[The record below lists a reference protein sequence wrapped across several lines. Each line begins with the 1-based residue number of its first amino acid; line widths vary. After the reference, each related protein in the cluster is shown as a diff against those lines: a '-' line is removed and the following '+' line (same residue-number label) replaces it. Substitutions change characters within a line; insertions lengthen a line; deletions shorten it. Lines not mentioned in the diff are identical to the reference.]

1 MAGVT
6 LKIKGLNKIKN
17 LEKKVFVSN
26 HVGYFDAIVLY
37 YILGCGFLSSNGIK
51 EDPFFSNIENIIPV
65 LLVRRGTNQNT
76 VNRMKQFVSDYGS
89 ICLFPEGM
97 FSYPGTIARFR
108 SGAFKINEPI
118 YPIVL
123 KYNKYILDA
132 DAKTFAMKVGS
143 NIGETIEITF
153 LDPFYPPFDDKTPEI
168 VRMAMAKNGLLL
180 TRVLGNDYIDP
191 DL

>member
-1 MAGVT
+1 
-6 LKIKGLNKIKN
+6 
-17 LEKKVFVSN
+17 
-26 HVGYFDAIVLY
+26 
-37 YILGCGFLSSNGIK
+37 
-51 EDPFFSNIENIIPV
+51 
-65 LLVRRGTNQNT
+65 
-76 VNRMKQFVSDYGS
+76 
-89 ICLFPEGM
+89 
-97 FSYPGTIARFR
+97 
-108 SGAFKINEPI
+108 
-118 YPIVL
+118 VL